1 MTLTTA
7 QAAMY
12 VETDALQHAAQARA
26 AFELAAASMGSLS
39 RQASTVSSSSSL
51 TSPLISTRSAV
62 RQRWKMLAYLIIQI
76 CPPGPGPA
84 RGRRPSLG

>member
-1 MTLTTA
+1 MMMTLTTA

-39 RQASTVSSSSSL
+39 RQASTVSSTSSL

-62 RQRWKMLAYLIIQI
+62 SRASNE
-76 CPPGPGPA
+76 
-84 RGRRPSLG
+84 PSQSLKLHSH

>member
-1 MTLTTA
+1 MMMTLTTG

-62 RQRWKMLAYLIIQI
+62 SRASNE
-76 CPPGPGPA
+76 
-84 RGRRPSLG
+84 PSR

>member
-1 MTLTTA
+1 MTMTLTTA

-62 RQRWKMLAYLIIQI
+62 SRASNK
-76 CPPGPGPA
+76 
-84 RGRRPSLG
+84 PSQSLKLHNH